1 MILFN
6 LSYADLLQISNNFFK
21 FLQSRTVQFS
31 SLPRKVDRTKERFR
45 KYVENIETERS
56 FFLDY
61 ANNYLH
67 VADQLS
73 TLSFQTW
80 EKGLQKLTT
89 EEQKEIFFQKIA
101 CPFPEYFLAE
111 IDVAFKKGYNILCA
125 FEVLNVNNLKQ
136 QSNLV
141 NLFETSIWFLGNF
154 YGTEQVD
161 EFQGKE
167 SKADAIIDNEQ
178 VMKDRSIRLS
188 DLSMS
193 QKQKNEPGCC

>member
-61 ANNYLH
+61 ADNYLH

-73 TLSFQTW
+73 TLSCQTW

-101 CPFPEYFLAE
+101 CPFPEDFLAE
-111 IDVAFKKGYNILCA
+111 IDVAFKKSYNILCA
-125 FEVLNVNNLKQ
+125 FEVLNVDDLKQ

-141 NLFETSIWFLGNF
+141 NLFETSIWVLGNF

-161 EFQGKE
+161 QFQGKE
-167 SKADAIIDNEQ
+167 SKVDAIIDNEQ

>member
-1 MILFN
+1 MKQRDPFFSTMQTIIYMLLTNYQSYLVRLEKKDYKSSQWKNESKN
-6 LSYADLLQISNNFFK
+6 L
-21 FLQSRTVQFS
+21 
-31 SLPRKVDRTKERFR
+31 
-45 KYVENIETERS
+45 
-56 FFLDY
+56 
-61 ANNYLH
+61 
-67 VADQLS
+67 
-73 TLSFQTW
+73 
-80 EKGLQKLTT
+80 
-89 EEQKEIFFQKIA
+89 QKIA
-101 CPFPEYFLAE
+101 HPFPEDFLAE
-111 IDVAFKKGYNILCA
+111 IDVAFKKSYNILCA
-125 FEVLNVNNLKQ
+125 FEVLNVDNLKQ

-141 NLFETSIWFLGNF
+141 NLFETSIWVLGNF